1 MSSRGAGSA
10 SWTGSA
16 RSSRTVERPQPDR
29 LLLFTTVLLCA
40 AGLVMVTSASVAFA
54 YTQHQS
60 AFYYAE
66 RQAAWMLIGF
76 VALFILGRIDYR
88 KVRPLAPAGAVAIIL
103 LMLLVLL
110 PQLGVSVNGA
120 RRWFDAGPLG
130 TFQPS
135 ELGKLAFAVFIAH
148 WIDRNSQRMGDFQHV
163 FVPFVAMLAGVLVLL
178 MLERDLGT
186 AVVMVGIF
194 VSAYWAGGGRLRH
207 IILLMGA
214 LALGFVAVTL
224 LEPYRIGRLT
234 AFKNP
239 WADPLGAGFQAT
251 QSIYGLASGGIF
263 GVGIGHSIEK
273 YGWLPEAHT
282 DFIFAIVGEETGL
295 IGATLVMLGFL
306 VFGVRGYRASLRA
319 PDRFG
324 MALAASITTWITFE
338 ALLNMATVTNTLPIT
353 GVPLPFFS
361 YGGTALATTLA
372 AVGVVL
378 SIARHG
384 SGTALGNNR
393 GSDEAFDRGRRD
405 RRAPVSGARSRA
417 SVSR

>member
-1 MSSRGAGSA
+1 VSVKTA
-10 SWTGSA
+10 S
-16 RSSRTVERPQPDR
+16 RPQPDR
-29 LLLFTTVLLCA
+29 LLLFTTVALCA
-40 AGLVMVTSASVAFA
+40 GGLVMVTSASVAFA
-54 YTQHQS
+54 YNQHES
-60 AFYYAE
+60 TFYYAE
-66 RQAAWMLIGF
+66 RQAGWLGIGF
-76 VALFILGRIDYR
+76 VALFVLGRLDYR
-88 KVRPLAPAGAVAIIL
+88 RLRPLAPAGAVAAAL
-103 LMLLVLL
+103 LMVLVLV
-110 PQLGVSVNGA
+110 PHVGVTVNGA

-148 WIDRNSQRMGDFQHV
+148 WIDRNAHRMGDFNQV
-163 FVPFVAMLAGVLVLL
+163 FIPFAAMLSAAVILL
-178 MLERDLGT
+178 LLEPDLGT
-186 AVVMVGIF
+186 SIVMVGIF
-194 VSAYWAGGGRLRH
+194 VSAYWAGGGRMRH
-207 IILLMGA
+207 LVLIAGA
-214 LALGFVAVTL
+214 LGLALVAVTV
-224 LEPYRIGRLT
+224 LEPYRFSRLV
-234 AFKNP
+234 AFRNP
-239 WADPLGAGFQAT
+239 WADPLGTGFQAT
-251 QSIYGLASGGIF
+251 QSLYGLASGGWF

-295 IGATLVMLGFL
+295 IGTSLVMLGFL
-306 VFGVRGYRASLRA
+306 VFGIRGYRASLRA

-372 AVGVVL
+372 AVGILL

-393 GSDEAFDRGRRD
+393 SSDETFDRWRGN
-405 RRAPVSGARSRA
+405 RRAPVPGARGRP

>member
-1 MSSRGAGSA
+1 MSTTAAGRAQGAS
-10 SWTGSA
+10 TGQA
-16 RSSRTVERPQPDR
+16 RPQPDR

-54 YTQHQS
+54 YTQHES

-66 RQAAWMLIGF
+66 RQGAWMAIGF
-76 VALFILGRIDYR
+76 AALFVLGRIDYR
-88 KVRPLAPAGAVAIIL
+88 RVRPLAPAGAVAAAL
-103 LMLLVLL
+103 LMILVLV
-110 PQLGVSVNGA
+110 PHLGVTVNGA

-148 WIDRNSQRMGDFQHV
+148 WIDRNAQRMGQFQQV
-163 FVPFVAMLAGVLVLL
+163 FVPFAAMLTGVLVLL
-178 MLERDLGT
+178 LLQRDVGT

-194 VSAYWAGGGRLRH
+194 ISAYWAGGGRLRH
-207 IILLMGA
+207 IILL
-214 LALGFVAVTL
+214 LAVLCLGFIAVTL
-224 LEPYRIGRLT
+224 LEPYRLGRLT
-234 AFKNP
+234 AFRNP
-239 WADPLGAGFQAT
+239 WSDPLGAGFQAT
-251 QSIYGLASGGIF
+251 QSLYGLASGGLF

-295 IGATLVMLGFL
+295 VGTSLVMLGFL

-324 MALAASITTWITFE
+324 MALAASISTWVTFE

-372 AVGVVL
+372 AVGVLL

-384 SGTALGNNR
+384 SGSALGNNR
-393 GSDEAFDRGRRD
+393 SSDEAFDRWRRN
-405 RRAPVSGARSRA
+405 RRPPLPGGGGRA
-417 SVSR
+417 SVPR

>member
-1 MSSRGAGSA
+1 MSS
-10 SWTGSA
+10 TITP
-16 RSSRTVERPQPDR
+16 SRDRPQPDR
-29 LLLFTTVLLCA
+29 LLLFTTVALCG
-40 AGLVMVTSASVAFA
+40 AGLVMVTSASAAFA

-76 VALFILGRIDYR
+76 FALFVLSRIDYHR
-88 KVRPLAPAGAVAIIL
+88 LRPFAPAAAVAVVL
-103 LMLLVLL
+103 LMLLVLV
-110 PQLGVSVNGA
+110 PRIGVTVNGA

-135 ELGKLAFAVFIAH
+135 ELGKLAFAVFVAH
-148 WIDRNSQRMGDFQHV
+148 WVDRNAKEIGDFQRT
-163 FVPFVAMLAGVLVLL
+163 FVPFAAMLAGVLVLL

-186 AVVMVGIF
+186 SVVMVGIF
-194 VSAYWAGGGRLRH
+194 VSAYWAAGGRVRH
-207 IILLMGA
+207 MILLVA
-214 LALGFVAVTL
+214 ALGLAFVALSVF
-224 LEPYRIGRLT
+224 ESYRMARLT
-234 AFKNP
+234 SFVNP

-251 QSIYGLASGGIF
+251 QSLYGLASGGWF

-295 IGATLVMLGFL
+295 FGTTLVMLGFL
-306 VFGVRGYRASLRA
+306 IFGLRGYRAALRA

-324 MALAASITTWITFE
+324 VGLAAAITTWISFE

-361 YGGTALATTLA
+361 YGGTAVATTLA
-372 AVGVVL
+372 AVGVLL
-378 SIARHG
+378 SIARQGKG
-384 SGTALGNNR
+384 SALGR
-393 GSDEAFDRGRRD
+393 SDASIDRWRRD
-405 RRAPVSGARSRA
+405 RRTPVSGARGRA
-417 SVSR
+417 SSSS

>member
-1 MSSRGAGSA
+1 VNSKAARSA

-16 RSSRTVERPQPDR
+16 RSTTTRERPQPDR

-54 YTQHQS
+54 YNQHQS
-60 AFYYAE
+60 TFYYAE
-66 RQAAWMLIGF
+66 RQAAWLAIGF
-76 VALFILGRIDYR
+76 VALFVLGRLDYR
-88 KVRPLAPAGAVAIIL
+88 RIRPLAPAGAVAVVI
-103 LMLLVLL
+103 LMLLVLV
-110 PQLGVSVNGA
+110 PHVGVSVNGA
-120 RRWFDAGPLG
+120 RRWFEAGPLG

-135 ELGKLAFAVFIAH
+135 ELGKLAFAVFVAH

-163 FVPFVAMLAGVLVLL
+163 FVPFAAMLAGVLVLL

-186 AVVMVGIF
+186 AVVTVAIF
-194 VSAYWAGGGRLRH
+194 LSAYWAGGGRLRH
-207 IILLMGA
+207 IILLIGA
-214 LALGFVAVTL
+214 LSLGFVAVTL
-224 LEPYRIGRLT
+224 LEPYRIARLT

-251 QSIYGLASGGIF
+251 QSIYGLASGGVF

-282 DFIFAIVGEETGL
+282 DFIFAIIGEETGL
-295 IGATLVMLGFL
+295 VGTTLVMLGFL
-306 VFGVRGYRASLRA
+306 VFGLRGYRAALRA

-372 AVGVVL
+372 AVGVLL

-384 SGTALGNNR
+384 SGSALGNNR
-393 GSDEAFDRGRRD
+393 RSDETFDRWRRD
-405 RRAPVSGARSRA
+405 RRAPVSGARGRA
-417 SVSR
+417 SVPR

>member
-1 MSSRGAGSA
+1 MSSTTAGRA
-10 SWTGSA
+10 QSA
-16 RSSRTVERPQPDR
+16 RSDRKQPDR
-29 LLLFTTVLLCA
+29 LLLFTTVLLCG

-54 YTQHQS
+54 YTQRQS

-66 RQAAWMLIGF
+66 RQAVWMALGF
-76 VALFILGRIDYR
+76 VALFVLSRIDYR
-88 KVRPLAPAGAVAIIL
+88 RLRPFAPAGAVAAAL
-103 LMLLVLL
+103 LMILVLV
-110 PQLGVSVNGA
+110 PHLGVTVNGA

-148 WIDRNSQRMGDFQHV
+148 WIDRHAAQIGDFQKT
-163 FVPFVAMLAGVLVLL
+163 FVPFAAMLTGVLVLL

-186 AVVMVGIF
+186 SVVIVGIF
-194 VSAYWAGGGRLRH
+194 VSVYWAGGGRVRH
-207 IILLMGA
+207 MVLLVAA
-214 LALGFVAVTL
+214 LGLGFVALTV
-224 LEPYRIGRLT
+224 LEPYRFARLT

-239 WADPLGAGFQAT
+239 FSDPLGSGFQAT
-251 QSIYGLASGGIF
+251 QSLYGLASGGWF

-295 IGATLVMLGFL
+295 IGTTLVMLGFL
-306 VFGVRGYRASLRA
+306 FFGLRGYRAALRA

-324 MALAASITTWITFE
+324 VGLAAAITTWICFE

-361 YGGTALATTLA
+361 YGGTAVATTLA
-372 AVGVVL
+372 AVGVLL
-378 SIARHG
+378 SIAR
-384 SGTALGNNR
+384 SGTGSSLGIYAAR
-393 GSDEAFDRGRRD
+393 AGR
-405 RRAPVSGARSRA
+405 
-417 SVSR
+417 

>member
-1 MSSRGAGSA
+1 MTSRVA
-10 SWTGSA
+10 
-16 RSSRTVERPQPDR
+16 ERKQPDR
-29 LLLFTTVLLCA
+29 LLLFTTVALFS

-54 YTQHQS
+54 YTQHES

-76 VALFILGRIDYR
+76 VALFVLGRMDYR
-88 KVRPLAPAGAVAIIL
+88 RLRPLAPAGAIAVVL
-103 LMLLVLL
+103 LMLLVLI
-110 PQLGVSVNGA
+110 PHLGVQVNGA

-148 WIDRNSQRMGDFQHV
+148 WIDRNSQKMGDFQHV
-163 FVPFVAMLAGVLVLL
+163 FVPFAAMLAGVLVLL

-186 AVVMVGIF
+186 AIVMVAVF

-207 IILLMGA
+207 LILLGAA

-224 LEPYRIGRLT
+224 LEPYRMGRLT

-251 QSIYGLASGGIF
+251 QSLYGLASGGFF

-282 DFIFAIVGEETGL
+282 DFIFAIIGEETGL
-295 IGATLVMLGFL
+295 VGTTLVMIGFL
-306 VFGVRGYRASLRA
+306 VFGVRGYRATLRA

-324 MALAASITTWITFE
+324 MALAASITTWVTFE

-372 AVGVVL
+372 AVGVLL

-384 SGTALGNNR
+384 SGSALRNNR
-393 GSDEAFDRGRRD
+393 SSDATWNASRSL
-405 RRAPVSGARSRA
+405 RAHAARSGR
-417 SVSR
+417 

>member
-1 MSSRGAGSA
+1 MSTATR
-10 SWTGSA
+10 
-16 RSSRTVERPQPDR
+16 ERRQPDR
-29 LLLFTTVLLCA
+29 LLLFTTFLLCG
-40 AGLVMVTSASVAFA
+40 AGLVMVTSASVALA
-54 YTQHQS
+54 YNQHQT

-76 VALFILGRIDYR
+76 VALFVLSRIDYHR
-88 KVRPLAPAGAVAIIL
+88 LRPLAPAGAVVAAL
-103 LMLLVLL
+103 LMILVLV
-110 PQLGVSVNGA
+110 PHLGVTVNGA

-148 WIDRNSQRMGDFQHV
+148 WVDKNSAQIGNFQKA
-163 FVPFVAMLAGVLVLL
+163 FVPFAAMLAGVLVLL

-186 AVVMVGIF
+186 SIVVVGIF
-194 VSAYWAGGGRLRH
+194 VSTYWAGGGRIRH
-207 IILLMGA
+207 MVLLVA
-214 LALGFVAVTL
+214 ALGLAFVALSVF
-224 LEPYRIGRLT
+224 ESYRLARLT
-234 AFKNP
+234 AFVNP

-251 QSIYGLASGGIF
+251 QSLYGLASGGFF

-295 IGATLVMLGFL
+295 LGTTLVMLGFL
-306 VFGVRGYRASLRA
+306 FFGLRGYRAALRA

-324 MALAASITTWITFE
+324 VGLAASITTWICFE

-361 YGGTALATTLA
+361 YGGTAVATSLA
-372 AVGVVL
+372 AVGVLL
-378 SIARHG
+378 SIAR
-384 SGTALGNNR
+384 SGTGSALGK
-393 GSDEAFDRGRRD
+393 SDEVIDRWRRD

-417 SVSR
+417 SS

>member
-1 MSSRGAGSA
+1 LSTATRAGR
-10 SWTGSA
+10 TQGA
-16 RSSRTVERPQPDR
+16 RSDRQQPDR
-29 LLLFTTVLLCA
+29 LLLFTTVLLCG

-66 RQAAWMLIGF
+66 RQAVWMAIGF
-76 VALFILGRIDYR
+76 VALFVLSRIDYR
-88 KVRPLAPAGAVAIIL
+88 RLRPLAPAGAVAAAL
-103 LMLLVLL
+103 LMLLVLV
-110 PQLGVSVNGA
+110 PHLGVTVNGA

-135 ELGKLAFAVFIAH
+135 ELGKLAFAVYIAH
-148 WIDRNSQRMGDFQHV
+148 WIDKHSSYIGDFQRT
-163 FVPFVAMLAGVLVLL
+163 FVPFAAMLAGVLVLL

-186 AVVMVGIF
+186 SVVVVAIF
-194 VSAYWAGGGRLRH
+194 VSAYWAGGGRVRH
-207 IILLMGA
+207 MVFLVAA
-214 LALGFVAVTL
+214 LGLGFVALTL
-224 LEPYRIGRLT
+224 LESYRMARLT
-234 AFKNP
+234 AFLNP
-239 WADPLGAGFQAT
+239 LADPLGTGFQAT
-251 QSIYGLASGGIF
+251 QSIYGLASGGWF

-295 IGATLVMLGFL
+295 VGTTLIMLGFL
-306 VFGVRGYRASLRA
+306 FFTLRGYRASLRA

-324 MALAASITTWITFE
+324 VGLAAAITTWIAFE

-372 AVGVVL
+372 AVGVLL
-378 SIARHG
+378 SIAR
-384 SGTALGNNR
+384 SGTGSSLGR
-393 GSDEAFDRGRRD
+393 TDEAFDRWRRN
-405 RRAPVSGARSRA
+405 RRAPVSGNRRRP

>member
-1 MSSRGAGSA
+1 MSYVA
-10 SWTGSA
+10 
-16 RSSRTVERPQPDR
+16 EQRPQPDR
-29 LLLFTTVLLCA
+29 LLLFTTVLLCG

-54 YTQHQS
+54 YTQHES

-66 RQAAWMLIGF
+66 RQAGWLVIGF
-76 VALFILGRIDYR
+76 AALFVLGRIDYR
-88 KVRPLAPAGAVAIIL
+88 RIRPLAPAGAVAAAL
-103 LMLLVLL
+103 LMLLVLV
-110 PQLGVSVNGA
+110 PHLGVSVNGA

-148 WIDRNSQRMGDFQHV
+148 WIDRNAQRMGDFQHV
-163 FVPFVAMLAGVLVLL
+163 LVPFAAMLAGVLVLL
-178 MLERDLGT
+178 MVERDLGT
-186 AVVMVGIF
+186 SVVTVAIF
-194 VSAYWAGGGRLRH
+194 ISAYWAGGGRLRH
-207 IILLMGA
+207 IILLAAGLA
-214 LALGFVAVTL
+214 LAFVAVTL
-224 LEPYRIGRLT
+224 LEPYRLGRLT
-234 AFKNP
+234 AFRNP

-251 QSIYGLASGGIF
+251 QSLYGLASGGIF

-295 IGATLVMLGFL
+295 IGTTLVMLGFL

-324 MALAASITTWITFE
+324 MALAASITSWVAFE

-372 AVGVVL
+372 AVGILL

-384 SGTALGNNR
+384 AGSALGNNR
-393 GSDEAFDRGRRD
+393 RSDETFDRWRRN
-405 RRAPVSGARSRA
+405 RRAPVSGARGRA
-417 SVSR
+417 STPS

>member
-1 MSSRGAGSA
+1 MSEATRG
-10 SWTGSA
+10 
-16 RSSRTVERPQPDR
+16 RHPDR
-29 LLLFTTVLLCA
+29 LLLFTTVLLCG

-66 RQAAWMLIGF
+66 RQALWMVFGF
-76 VALFILGRIDYR
+76 IALFMLGRIDYR
-88 KVRPLAPAGAVAIIL
+88 RLRPLAPAGAVTVAL
-103 LMLLVLL
+103 LMILVLV
-110 PQLGVSVNGA
+110 PHLGVSVNGA

-130 TFQPS
+130 TFQPA
-135 ELGKLAFAVFIAH
+135 ELGKLAFAVFVAH
-148 WIDRNSQRMGDFQHV
+148 WVDRNAERMGDFQRT
-163 FVPFVAMLAGVLVLL
+163 FVPFAAMLAGVLVLL

-186 AVVMVGIF
+186 AIVIVGVF
-194 VSAYWAGGGRLRH
+194 MSAYWAGGGRLRH
-207 IILLMGA
+207 IVLLLA
-214 LALGFVAVTL
+214 ALGLAFVAVTL
-224 LEPYRIGRLT
+224 LEPYRFARLT

-239 WADPLGAGFQAT
+239 FADPLGAGFQAT

-295 IGATLVMLGFL
+295 VGTTLVMLGFL
-306 VFGVRGYRASLRA
+306 LFSVRGYRASLRA

-324 MALAASITTWITFE
+324 MSLAAAITTWIAFE

-361 YGGTALATTLA
+361 YGGTAVATELA
-372 AVGVVL
+372 AVGVLL

-384 SGTALGNNR
+384 SGAALGNNR
-393 GSDEAFDRGRRD
+393 SADETFDSWRRD
-405 RRAPVSGARSRA
+405 RRAPVSGPRGRA
-417 SVSR
+417 SLSR

>member
-1 MSSRGAGSA
+1 MSAISK
-10 SWTGSA
+10 
-16 RSSRTVERPQPDR
+16 ERRQPDR
-29 LLLFTTVLLCA
+29 LLLFTTVLLCG
-40 AGLVMVTSASVAFA
+40 AGLVMVTSASVALA
-54 YTQHQS
+54 YNQHQT

-76 VALFILGRIDYR
+76 VALFVLSRVDYHR
-88 KVRPLAPAGAVAIIL
+88 LRPLAPAGAVAAAL
-103 LMLLVLL
+103 LMLLVLV
-110 PQLGVSVNGA
+110 PHLGVTVNGA

-135 ELGKLAFAVFIAH
+135 ELGKLAFAVWIAH
-148 WIDRNSQRMGDFQHV
+148 WVDKNAPQIGDFRRA
-163 FVPFVAMLAGVLVLL
+163 FVPFAAMLAGVLVLL

-186 AVVMVGIF
+186 SVVIVGIF

-207 IILLMGA
+207 MVLLVAGLAFSFIA
-214 LALGFVAVTL
+214 LTL
-224 LEPYRIGRLT
+224 FEPYRFSRLT

-239 WADPLGAGFQAT
+239 FADPLGAGFQAT
-251 QSIYGLASGGIF
+251 QSLYGLASGGFF

-295 IGATLVMLGFL
+295 IGTTLVMLGFL
-306 VFGVRGYRASLRA
+306 FFGLRGYRAALRA

-324 MALAASITTWITFE
+324 VGLAASITTWICFE

-361 YGGTALATTLA
+361 YGGTAVATTLA
-372 AVGVVL
+372 AVGVLL
-378 SIARHG
+378 SVAR
-384 SGTALGNNR
+384 SGTGSSLGR
-393 GSDEAFDRGRRD
+393 TDEAFDRWRRD
-405 RRAPVSGARSRA
+405 RRTPVSGARGRA